1 MRCDTTH
8 SNAFSCRFT
17 WPFRNRERQETIVP
31 AGFRSCCRNV
41 SGRCG
46 LRGLFARPGFR
57 CGVQVSLGAAVLRKQ
72 AALAVGAGVALGGAV
87 ATVMAIVDWRLNPG
101 GIFRDSQSTNW
112 EVVAETALSWFLPV
126 ASASCIV
133 AAFLLFL
140 LHRRR

>member
-1 MRCDTTH
+1 M
-8 SNAFSCRFT
+8 
-17 WPFRNRERQETIVP
+17 
-31 AGFRSCCRNV
+31 

-46 LRGLFARPGFR
+46 LCGSSARRGFR
-57 CGVQVSLGAAVLRKQ
+57 CGVHDSLGAAFLRKQ
-72 AALAVGAGVALGGAV
+72 AALAVGTGIALGGVV

-101 GIFRDSQSTNW
+101 GIFHDSQGTNW